1 MAEIQLA
8 NTANPWRASL
18 FFLAQFGI
26 LFIAVL
32 IIYGQTLDAPFY
44 LDDFSSIEE
53 NPVIYD
59 WQGTFAELW
68 NFSAARVVGYFSF
81 ALNYQIDHFNVSGYH
96 IVNIAIHF
104 LTGLAIFAFVR
115 SLLHTPALADQ
126 LDATSKRW
134 LPFMVALL
142 FLVHPLHIQAV
153 TYIVQRL
160 TAMTALFYIA
170 ALACFIQARLGQYRR
185 QWLLWGSACALF
197 TILAFFT
204 KQNSATLPLAI
215 LLIEWIF
222 FRCTL
227 RRLAITSGAAL
238 GIILLLVIILVWSM
252 GQNPFS
258 LEAMQSMTRETS
270 EISRTSY
277 LATQMTVLWWY
288 LRLFFLPLGMHIDYD
303 YPLADGF
310 FQIDVLLALLGHL
323 ALIGLAL
330 YNVRRLPVL
339 AFSLLFYYLAHAV
352 ESSVLPI
359 RDVVFEHRTYLP
371 NLGLC
376 LLVGWLLIGVVPRW
390 VNWRSAVIVS
400 MACVLILS
408 GLTWWRNQIWR
419 DPIALWQDNVEKA
432 PQKQR
437 AWVILGKHLI
447 QAGRPTEGLKAL
459 ERSAEIVVQADGSSS
474 RTYTIEALLNMVV
487 AMRKL
492 GQYQEALALINQVLS
507 GATLRNF
514 DHAKFLVNRGNVLY
528 QLQSYAEAEVS
539 YREAIRIYPQNIA
552 ARANLASALAA
563 RGDISE
569 AIKLYK
575 EILQLDP
582 SNQVI
587 LENLARLKQQQ

>member
-1 MAEIQLA
+1 MAEIQLT
-8 NTANPWRASL
+8 NTSSVWRTPLAL
-18 FFLAQFGI
+18 LAAQFGI
-26 LFIAVL
+26 LLLAVL
-32 IIYGQTLDAPFY
+32 IIYAQTVDAPFY
-44 LDDFSSIEE
+44 LDDFSSIQE

-68 NFSAARVVGYFSF
+68 RFSAARIIGYFSF
-81 ALNYQIDHFNVSGYH
+81 ALNYQIGHFDVFGYH
-96 IVNIAIHF
+96 IVNIVVHF
-104 LTGLAIFAFVR
+104 LAGLAVFAFIR
-115 SLLHTPALADQ
+115 SLLRTPALADH
-126 LDATSKRW
+126 LDDTAQRW

-170 ALACFIQARLGQYRR
+170 ALACFVQARLGQSYR
-185 QWLLWGSACALF
+185 QWVLWGSACALF

-204 KQNSATLPLAI
+204 KQNSATLPMAM

-222 FRCTL
+222 FQCSF
-227 RRLAITSGAAL
+227 RRLAITGGSAF
-238 GIILLLVIILVWSM
+238 GIMLLLVLVLAWSM

-258 LEAMQSMTRETS
+258 LEAMQSMTRETT

-288 LRLFFLPLGMHIDYD
+288 LRLFFVPLGMHIDYD

-310 FQIDVLLALLGHL
+310 FQADVLLALVGHL
-323 ALIGLAL
+323 ALISLAI
-330 YNVRRLPVL
+330 YNVRRVPVL
-339 AFSLLFYYLAHAV
+339 AFGLLFYYLAHAV

-371 NLGLC
+371 DLGLC
-376 LLVGWLLIGVVPRW
+376 FLIGWVLIGVIPRW
-390 VNWRSAVIVS
+390 VNWRSALVVS
-400 MACVLILS
+400 LACVLILS

-432 PQKQR
+432 PQKRR

-459 ERSAEIVVQADGSSS
+459 ERSADVVVKADGSTS
-474 RTYTIEALLNMVV
+474 RSFTIEALLNMVV

-492 GQYQEALALINQVLS
+492 ERHQEALALIEQILA

-514 DHAKFLVNRGNVLY
+514 DHAKFLVNRGNIQY
-528 QLQSYAEAEVS
+528 QLRLYAEAEAS

-563 RGDISE
+563 RGNIPE
-569 AIKLYK
+569 AIQLYE

-587 LENLARLKQQQ
+587 LDNLARLKGQ